1 MPVHRGWWEGAR
13 VQTELCV
20 WKVVGAGR
28 AWAEDMIELDEEAF
42 TVQSLFSANYNI
54 SKSEEIH

>member
-1 MPVHRGWWEGAR
+1 MHRGWWEGAR

-42 TVQSLFSANYNI
+42 TVQSLFSAN
-54 SKSEEIH
+54 